1 MRHGVWNILDLAAEY
16 GDGAVGEMLSDF
28 TTSVSDDSDDG
39 PLNPEIE
46 RFLKNNALQF
56 SKEKKSV
63 TYVVGDED
71 DGSVLGYFTL
81 AHKVIEIPAFGLS
94 RTTLRNIDRYASPS
108 PENTYLISAFLIAQL
123 GKNYGV
129 DGGMRISGDEL
140 MRLAVRELCDVQH
153 RIGGG
158 LIYLDCEA
166 NAKLIRF
173 YQDQQNFR
181 LFGERISESD
191 GKRYLQYMKFI

>member
-28 TTSVSDDSDDG
+28 TTSVSDDSDGG

-63 TYVVGDED
+63 TYIVGDED

>member
-191 GKRYLQYMKFI
+191 GKRYLQYLKFI

>member
-16 GDGAVGEMLSDF
+16 GDGAIGEMLSDF
-28 TTSVSDDSDDG
+28 TTSVSDDSDG
-39 PLNPEIE
+39 RPLNPEIE
-46 RFLKNNALQF
+46 HFLKNNALQF

-108 PENTYLISAFLIAQL
+108 PDNTYLISAFLIAQL